1 MIFLEKQEVNYYKP
15 VRAGN
20 FWINNYIECESNEG
34 RNQTLLIEEDLN
46 KIRPNLK
53 DIIDDL

>member
-20 FWINNYIECESNEG
+20 FCSNNYIERESNED